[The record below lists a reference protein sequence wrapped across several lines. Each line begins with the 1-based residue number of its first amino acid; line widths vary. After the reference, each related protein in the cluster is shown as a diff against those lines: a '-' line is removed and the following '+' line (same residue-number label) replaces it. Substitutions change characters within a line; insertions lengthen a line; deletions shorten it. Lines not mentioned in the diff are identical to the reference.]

1 MLTLFGG
8 GIVSSCDGRP
18 WWRAAQREGIGM
30 KPLKFLGA
38 AVAAAATV
46 TLCTQALA
54 VGGLADVTVFDRSEG
69 RRLPVLWH
77 EGRAYVVG
85 KPGNE
90 YQLSVRNRQGAQ
102 VLAVM
107 AVDGVNVVT
116 GETAHPMQSG
126 YVLGPRSGV
135 DVKGWRKDL
144 SRTAAF
150 YFTEVSDSYAARTG
164 RSENVGVIGVALYRK
179 KVQTPQPFSQIAP
192 APSRGA
198 AQDAAKSAESLGT
211 GHGRSELSHAR
222 QVDFERA
229 SMHPAETIT
238 IHYDSYR
245 NLVAMGVIRDA
256 PRHPRP
262 FPGFVP
268 DPVSVLPRV
277 TPSSGA

>member
-1 MLTLFGG
+1 
-8 GIVSSCDGRP
+8 
-18 WWRAAQREGIGM
+18 M
-30 KPLKFLGA
+30 KSLKLLGA
-38 AVAAAATV
+38 AMALA
-46 TLCTQALA
+46 LSTQALA
-54 VGGLADVTVFDRSEG
+54 VGSLADVTVFDRSEG
-69 RRLPVLWH
+69 RQLPVVWH

-90 YQLSVRNRQGAQ
+90 YQLSVRNRQGAE

-107 AVDGVNVVT
+107 SVDGVNVVT

-126 YVLGPRSGV
+126 YVLGPWSGV

-150 YFTEVSDSYAARTG
+150 YFTELTDSYAARTG
-164 RSENVGVIGVALYRK
+164 RPENVGVIGVALYRK
-179 KVQTPQPFSQIAP
+179 KVQTLQPFSQIAP

-198 AQDAAKSAESLGT
+198 AQDPAKSAEFLGT
-211 GHGRSELSHAR
+211 GHGRSEVSHAR
-222 QVDFERA
+222 QVEFERA
-229 SMHPAETIT
+229 TANPAEFIT

-245 NLVAMGVIRDA
+245 NLAALGVLRES
-256 PRHPRP
+256 PKHPRP
-262 FPGFVP
+262 FPGFAP